1 VKPRAFTQ
9 WSPPAAAEGT
19 AILADPAG
27 PARRVADGPAR
38 ASVGA
43 RPRPPARQG
52 LSDRALAWLFV
63 GPTVALLLAFNIF
76 PLLWTVWLSFTNYRA
91 NRPNATVEW
100 IGAANYRRVL
110 ANEAIWET
118 MRTTAHFL
126 CASIALQLVLGFAL
140 ALLLNRRF
148 RGHSFW
154 STAIL
159 LPMMLAPAV
168 VGTFWKYFFEPQYGI
183 VNALARFFG
192 ARGDFTMLG
201 DTQLSPW
208 AIVLVDT
215 WMWTPYVML
224 LLLAGLRSIPPS
236 LYEAAEIDRASE
248 WTKFWRITLP
258 MVMPFILLA
267 LLFRSIENFKMFDLV
282 DNLTN
287 GGPGSV
293 TELAS
298 IHLKRE
304 AFEKWRTGYSSAL
317 AIILFV
323 AIYGMSLVTVRFL
336 DKVKQR

>member
-1 VKPRAFTQ
+1 VKPVAFTQ
-9 WSPPAAAEGT
+9 WPQPSEAE
-19 AILADPAG
+19 A
-27 PARRVADGPAR
+27 PAR
-38 ASVGA
+38 ATVSA
-43 RPRPPARQG
+43 RPRRLARQG

-63 GPTVALLLAFNIF
+63 GPTIVLLLAFNIF

-91 NRPNATVEW
+91 NRPNAVVEW
-100 IGAANYRRVL
+100 IGLGNYSRVL
-110 ANEAIWET
+110 SSEAIWET

-126 CASIALQLVLGFAL
+126 IASIALQLLLGFAL

-148 RGHSFW
+148 RSHSFW

-183 VNALARFFG
+183 VNAIARFFG
-192 ARGDFTMLG
+192 SSGNFTMLG

-224 LLLAGLRSIPPS
+224 LLLAGLRSIPS
-236 LYEAAEIDRASE
+236 YLYEAAEIDRASE

-336 DKVKQR
+336 DRVKQR

>member
-1 VKPRAFTQ
+1 MMFARWGLRPGTVSSREPGGESTRA
-9 WSPPAAAEGT
+9 PALFAK
-19 AILADPAG
+19 
-27 PARRVADGPAR
+27 
-38 ASVGA
+38 
-43 RPRPPARQG
+43 QG

-63 GPTVALLLAFNIF
+63 GPTVLLLLAFNIF
-76 PLLWTVWLSFTNYRA
+76 PLLWTIWLSFTNYRA
-91 NRPNATVEW
+91 NHA
-100 IGAANYRRVL
+100 GADTLWLGISNYQRVL
-110 ANEAIWET
+110 NDEAIWEH
-118 MRTTAHFL
+118 MRVTAHFL
-126 CASIALQLVLGFAL
+126 CSSIALQLLLGFGL
-140 ALLLNRRF
+140 ALMLNRKF
-148 RGHSFW
+148 RSHSFW

-183 VNALARFFG
+183 FNQIVGFFG
-192 ARGDFTMLG
+192 GPQVFTMLG

-224 LLLAGLRSIPPS
+224 LLLAGLRSIPPY

-258 MVMPFILLA
+258 MVMPFIILA
-267 LLFRSIENFKMFDLV
+267 LLFRTIENFKMFDLV

-298 IHLKRE
+298 ISLKRE
-304 AFEKWRTGYSSAL
+304 AFEKWRTGYASAF

-323 AIYGMSLVTVRFL
+323 SIYGLSMVTVRYL

>member
-1 VKPRAFTQ
+1 MKSRVLHQPALM
-9 WSPPAAAEGT
+9 PDAAAVLPVSAAAAT
-19 AILADPAG
+19 VPAL
-27 PARRVADGPAR
+27 
-38 ASVGA
+38 
-43 RPRPPARQG
+43 RQG

-63 GPTVALLLAFNIF
+63 GPTVLLLLAFNIF

-91 NRPNATVEW
+91 NRPGLDSVW
-100 IGAANYRRVL
+100 VGIANYQRVL
-110 ANEAIWET
+110 NDEAIWEN
-118 MRTTAHFL
+118 MRATAHFL
-126 CASIALQLVLGFAL
+126 CWSIALQLLLGFAL

-183 VNALARFFG
+183 FNYIVGFVGGPEKL
-192 ARGDFTMLG
+192 TMLG
-201 DTQLSPW
+201 DVRLSPW
-208 AIVLVDT
+208 AIILVDT

-224 LLLAGLRSIPPS
+224 LLLAGLRSIPPY

-258 MVMPFILLA
+258 MVLPFILLA
-267 LLFRSIENFKMFDLV
+267 LLFRTIENFKMFDLV
-282 DNLTN
+282 DQLTN

-304 AFEKWRTGYSSAL
+304 AFEKWRTGYASAL

-323 AIYGMSLVTVRFL
+323 SIYGLSLVAVRYL

>member
-1 VKPRAFTQ
+1 MKPRAFSQ
-9 WSPPAAAEGT
+9 PALMPDVAAVLPASAAAAVPE
-19 AILADPAG
+19 L
-27 PARRVADGPAR
+27 
-38 ASVGA
+38 
-43 RPRPPARQG
+43 RQG

-63 GPTVALLLAFNIF
+63 GPTVLLLLAFNIF

-91 NRPNATVEW
+91 NRPGLDSVW
-100 IGAANYRRVL
+100 VGIANYQRVL
-110 ANEAIWET
+110 NDEAIWEN
-118 MRTTAHFL
+118 MRATAHFL
-126 CASIALQLVLGFAL
+126 CWSITLQLLLGFAL

-183 VNALARFFG
+183 FNYIVGFFG
-192 ARGDFTMLG
+192 GPEKLTMLG
-201 DTQLSPW
+201 DVRLSPW
-208 AIVLVDT
+208 AIILVDT

-224 LLLAGLRSIPPS
+224 LLLAGLRSIPPY

-258 MVMPFILLA
+258 MVLPFILLA
-267 LLFRSIENFKMFDLV
+267 LLFRTIENFKMFDLV
-282 DNLTN
+282 DQLTN

-304 AFEKWRTGYSSAL
+304 AFEKWRTGYASAL

-323 AIYGMSLVTVRFL
+323 SIYGLSLVAVRYL

>member
-1 VKPRAFTQ
+1 MKPFEFARWGLRPAVSLRRSGAQGTRA
-9 WSPPAAAEGT
+9 PA
-19 AILADPAG
+19 LY
-27 PARRVADGPAR
+27 
-38 ASVGA
+38 
-43 RPRPPARQG
+43 RQG

-63 GPTVALLLAFNIF
+63 GPTVLLLLAFNIF
-76 PLLWTVWLSFTNYRA
+76 PLLWTIWLSFTNYRA
-91 NRPNATVEW
+91 NRP
-100 IGAANYRRVL
+100 GAGSTWLGLANYKRVL
-110 ANEAIWET
+110 NDEAIWEH
-118 MRTTAHFL
+118 MRVTAHFL
-126 CASIALQLVLGFAL
+126 CWSITLQLLLGFGL
-140 ALLLNRRF
+140 ALMLNRKF
-148 RGHSFW
+148 RSHSFW

-183 VNALARFFG
+183 FNQIVAIFG
-192 ARGDFTMLG
+192 GPGTFTMLG

-224 LLLAGLRSIPPS
+224 LLLAGLRSIPPY

-258 MVMPFILLA
+258 MVMPFIILA
-267 LLFRSIENFKMFDLV
+267 LLFRTIENFKMFDLV

-298 IHLKRE
+298 ISLKRE
-304 AFEKWRTGYSSAL
+304 AFEKWRTGYASAF

-323 AIYGMSLVTVRFL
+323 SIYGLSLVAVRFL

>member
-1 VKPRAFTQ
+1 VKPLEFAR
-9 WSPPAAAEGT
+9 SGLRPA
-19 AILADPAG
+19 PA
-27 PARRVADGPAR
+27 PARETGSAR
-38 ASVGA
+38 A
-43 RPRPPARQG
+43 PALRRQG

-63 GPTVALLLAFNIF
+63 GPTIVLLLAFNIF
-76 PLLWTVWLSFTNYRA
+76 PLLWTIWLSFTNYRA
-91 NRPNATVEW
+91 NRPGLGSTWVG
-100 IGAANYRRVL
+100 IANYRRVL
-110 ANEAIWET
+110 GDEAVWEN

-126 CASIALQLVLGFAL
+126 CWSIVLQLLLGFAL

-148 RGHSFW
+148 RTANFW

-183 VNALARFFG
+183 FNHVVAFF
-192 ARGDFTMLG
+192 RGSGSFTMLG
-201 DTQLSPW
+201 DTRLSPW

-224 LLLAGLRSIPPS
+224 LLLAGLRSIPPY

-267 LLFRSIENFKMFDLV
+267 LLFRTIENFKMFDLV
-282 DNLTN
+282 DQLTN

-304 AFEKWRTGYSSAL
+304 AFEKWRTGYASAF

-323 AIYGMSLVTVRFL
+323 SIYGLSLVAVRYL
-336 DKVKQR
+336 EKVKQR

>member
-1 VKPRAFTQ
+1 VKPRFFMQ
-9 WSPPAAAEGT
+9 GDAAAAMRLDPSSGPVEGKR
-19 AILADPAG
+19 LLL
-27 PARRVADGPAR
+27 
-38 ASVGA
+38 
-43 RPRPPARQG
+43 ARQG

-63 GPTVALLLAFNIF
+63 GPTIVLLFAFNIF
-76 PLLWTVWLSFTNYRA
+76 PLLWTIYLSFTNFRA
-91 NRPNATVEW
+91 NRPNAAIEW
-100 IGAANYRRVL
+100 LGISNYQRVL
-110 ANEAIWET
+110 NDEAIWEN
-118 MRTTAHFL
+118 MRVTAHFL
-126 CASIALQLVLGFAL
+126 CSSIALQLLLGFGL
-140 ALLLNRRF
+140 ALLLNRKF
-148 RGHSFW
+148 KSHSFW

-183 VNALARFFG
+183 FNAIARFLG
-192 ARGDFTMLG
+192 SSGNFTMLG

-224 LLLAGLRSIPPS
+224 LLLAGLRSIPAY

-258 MVMPFILLA
+258 MVMPFIILA
-267 LLFRSIENFKMFDLV
+267 LLFRAIENFKMFDLV
-282 DNLTN
+282 DQLTN

-304 AFEKWRTGYSSAL
+304 AFEKWRTGYSSAF

-323 AIYGMSLVTVRFL
+323 AIYGMSMVAVNFL
-336 DKVKQR
+336 NKVKQR

>member
-1 VKPRAFTQ
+1 MKPRYFMQ
-9 WSPPAAAEGT
+9 GDAAASMR
-19 AILADPAG
+19 LDPA
-27 PARRVADGPAR
+27 PV
-38 ASVGA
+38 SVSGTLL
-43 RPRPPARQG
+43 ARQG

-63 GPTVALLLAFNIF
+63 GPTILLLLAFNIF
-76 PLLWTVWLSFTNYRA
+76 PLLWTIWLSFTNYRA
-91 NRPNATVEW
+91 NHPNAEVSW
-100 IGAANYRRVL
+100 LGLDNYKRVL
-110 ANEAIWET
+110 NNEAIWDHLSV
-118 MRTTAHFL
+118 TAHFL
-126 CASIALQLVLGFAL
+126 CCSIALQLLLGFGL
-140 ALLLNRRF
+140 ALLLNRKF
-148 RGHSFW
+148 RSHSFW

-183 VNALARFFG
+183 FNAAIRFFG
-192 ARGDFTMLG
+192 GTGDFTMLG
-201 DTQLSPW
+201 STQLSPW
-208 AIVLVDT
+208 AIVIVDT

-224 LLLAGLRSIPPS
+224 LLLAGLRSIPPY

-298 IHLKRE
+298 ISLKRE
-304 AFEKWRTGYSSAL
+304 AFEKWRTGYASAF

-323 AIYGMSLVTVRFL
+323 AIYGMSMVTVNFL
-336 DKVKQR
+336 NKVKQR

>member
-1 VKPRAFTQ
+1 MQ
-9 WSPPAAAEGT
+9 WREPALAAATSQDAAGSARRDPSPAPAAA
-19 AILADPAG
+19 A
-27 PARRVADGPAR
+27 
-38 ASVGA
+38 
-43 RPRPPARQG
+43 PRKGQG

-63 GPTVALLLAFNIF
+63 GPTIVLLLAFNIF
-76 PLLWTVWLSFTNYRA
+76 PLLWTIWLSFTNFRA
-91 NRPNATVEW
+91 NRPNAEVSW
-100 IGAANYRRVL
+100 IGISNYQRVL
-110 ANEAIWET
+110 TDEAIWLN

-126 CASIALQLVLGFAL
+126 CSSIALELLLGFAL

-148 RGHSFW
+148 RSHSFW

-183 VNALARFFG
+183 FNYIVGFFG
-192 ARGDFTMLG
+192 APEKFTMLG
-201 DTQLSPW
+201 DVDLSPW

-224 LLLAGLRSIPPS
+224 LLLAGLRSIPPY

-258 MVMPFILLA
+258 MVMPFIILA

-282 DNLTN
+282 DQLTN

-304 AFEKWRTGYSSAL
+304 AFEKWRTGYSSAF
-317 AIILFV
+317 AIVLFV

>member
-1 VKPRAFTQ
+1 MKPPLFSQAALVPDVAAVAPA
-9 WSPPAAAEGT
+9 SVAAAP
-19 AILADPAG
+19 L
-27 PARRVADGPAR
+27 
-38 ASVGA
+38 
-43 RPRPPARQG
+43 RQG

-63 GPTVALLLAFNIF
+63 GPTIVLLLAFNIF
-76 PLLWTVWLSFTNYRA
+76 PLLWTIYLSFTNFRA
-91 NRPNATVEW
+91 NRPNAAIEW
-100 IGAANYRRVL
+100 LGISNYQRVL
-110 ANEAIWET
+110 NDEAIWEN
-118 MRTTAHFL
+118 MRVTAHFL
-126 CASIALQLVLGFAL
+126 CSSIALQLVLGFGL
-140 ALLLNRRF
+140 ALLLNRKF
-148 RGHSFW
+148 RSHSFW

-183 VNALARFFG
+183 FNAIARFLG
-192 ARGDFTMLG
+192 SSGNFTMLG

-224 LLLAGLRSIPPS
+224 LLLAGLRSIPS
-236 LYEAAEIDRASE
+236 YLYEAAEIDRASE

-258 MVMPFILLA
+258 MVMPFIILA
-267 LLFRSIENFKMFDLV
+267 LLFRAIENFKMFDLV
-282 DNLTN
+282 DQLTN

-304 AFEKWRTGYSSAL
+304 AFEKWRTGYSSAF

-323 AIYGMSLVTVRFL
+323 AIYGMSMVTVNFL
-336 DKVKQR
+336 NKVKQR

>member
-1 VKPRAFTQ
+1 MKPRVLTPWTPEQ
-9 WSPPAAAEGT
+9 AASVASAPE
-19 AILADPAG
+19 PAG
-27 PARRVADGPAR
+27 LSRPASGPKAR
-38 ASVGA
+38 Q
-43 RPRPPARQG
+43 RPLLARQG

-63 GPTVALLLAFNIF
+63 GPTIVLLLAFNIF
-76 PLLWTVWLSFTNYRA
+76 PLLWTIYLSFTNYRA
-91 NRPNATVEW
+91 NRPNAEVLW
-100 IGAANYRRVL
+100 QGLGNYQRVL
-110 ANEAIWET
+110 NDADIWEN

-126 CASIALQLVLGFAL
+126 CTSITLQLVLGFVL
-140 ALLLNRRF
+140 ALLLNRKF
-148 RGHSFW
+148 KSHSFW

-183 VNALARFFG
+183 FNAIFRALG
-192 ARGDFTMLG
+192 STGDFTMLG

-224 LLLAGLRSIPPS
+224 LLLAGLRSIPPY

-258 MVMPFILLA
+258 MVMPFIILA

-282 DNLTN
+282 DNLTS

-323 AIYGMSLVTVRFL
+323 SIYGMSLVTVRFL